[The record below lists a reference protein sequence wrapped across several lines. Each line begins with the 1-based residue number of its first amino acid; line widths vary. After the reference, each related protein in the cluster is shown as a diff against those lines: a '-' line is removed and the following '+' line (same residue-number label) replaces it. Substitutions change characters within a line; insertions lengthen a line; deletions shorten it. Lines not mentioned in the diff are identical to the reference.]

1 MTTPSTLDTWL
12 RGWSWQ
18 SSCFHSNKLAYAI
31 DVYTIIY
38 MKLLVKPTTVAN
50 VPKPQGCTNFKLRQ
64 LMRRVAQHYDA
75 EVGKS
80 GLKGTQYSLLSYV
93 VKLDP
98 IRAVDLA
105 AAMRVS
111 TSTLSRN
118 LQPLIASGWIEVNAG
133 NDARSR
139 LISATE
145 AGQIKRAEAQ
155 RKWRIAQEGINA
167 TLGAQRVLA
176 LHALIDESLKLLSPL
191 ESGEDDV

>member
-1 MTTPSTLDTWL
+1 
-12 RGWSWQ
+12 
-18 SSCFHSNKLAYAI
+18 
-31 DVYTIIY
+31 
-38 MKLLVKPTTVAN
+38 MKLLVKPTSVAN
-50 VPKPQGCTNFKLRQ
+50 VPKPQGCTNLKLRQ

-105 AAMRVS
+105 EAMRVS

-191 ESGEDDV
+191 ESGEDNV

>member
-1 MTTPSTLDTWL
+1 
-12 RGWSWQ
+12 
-18 SSCFHSNKLAYAI
+18 
-31 DVYTIIY
+31 
-38 MKLLVKPTTVAN
+38 MKLLVKPTSVAN
-50 VPKPQGCTNFKLRQ
+50 VPKPQGCTNLKLRQ

-176 LHALIDESLKLLSPL
+176 LHALIDESLELLSPL

>member
-1 MTTPSTLDTWL
+1 
-12 RGWSWQ
+12 
-18 SSCFHSNKLAYAI
+18 
-31 DVYTIIY
+31 
-38 MKLLVKPTTVAN
+38 MKTLVKPAAVAE
-50 VPKPQGCTNFKLRQ
+50 VPKPQGCTNLKLRQ

-75 EVGKS
+75 EVGKT

-93 VKLDP
+93 VKLGP

-118 LQPLIASGWIEVNAG
+118 LQPLIAAGWIEVNPG
-133 NDARSR
+133 DDARSR

-145 AGQIKRAEAQ
+145 AGQTKRTEAQ

-167 TLGAQRVLA
+167 TLGAERVMA
-176 LHALIDESLKLLSPL
+176 LHALIDESLELLSPL

>member
-1 MTTPSTLDTWL
+1 
-12 RGWSWQ
+12 
-18 SSCFHSNKLAYAI
+18 
-31 DVYTIIY
+31 

>member
-1 MTTPSTLDTWL
+1 
-12 RGWSWQ
+12 
-18 SSCFHSNKLAYAI
+18 
-31 DVYTIIY
+31 
-38 MKLLVKPTTVAN
+38 MKTLVKPAAVTE
-50 VPKPQGCTNFKLRQ
+50 VPKPQGCTNLKLRQ

-75 EVGKS
+75 EVGKT

-93 VKLDP
+93 VKLGP

-118 LQPLIASGWIEVNAG
+118 LQPLITAGWIEVNAG
-133 NDARSR
+133 DDARSR

-145 AGQIKRAEAQ
+145 AGQTKRTEAQ

-167 TLGAQRVLA
+167 TLGAERVMA
-176 LHALIDESLKLLSPL
+176 LHALIDESLELLSPL